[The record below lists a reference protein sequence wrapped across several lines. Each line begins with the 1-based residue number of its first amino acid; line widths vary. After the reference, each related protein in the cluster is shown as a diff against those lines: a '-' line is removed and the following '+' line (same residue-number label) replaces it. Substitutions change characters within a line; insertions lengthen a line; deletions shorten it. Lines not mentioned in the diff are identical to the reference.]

1 MLIQVLVSI
10 QLLSSSICSLLS
22 VILSFPC
29 HIHLSFSLFHFQK
42 PYINQSAL
50 SISETFSLQRTNTI
64 FRTLGLRHLTVVDSR
79 NIVKGI
85 ITRKDLMGFS
95 MQEKLTNKAAIDL

>member
-1 MLIQVLVSI
+1 MKFLNVS
-10 QLLSSSICSLLS
+10 
-22 VILSFPC
+22 
-29 HIHLSFSLFHFQK
+29 FQK

-50 SISETFSLQRTNTI
+50 AIPEKFSLKRTYVI
-64 FRTLGLRHLTVVDSR
+64 FRTLGLRHLTVIDNM

-95 MQEKLTNKAAIDL
+95 LQERLTNKLIIEHTLTTRVELTSVVGNSNTV